1 MVDKSPTQ
9 ELVTLRTGREVE
21 EVLREL
27 FLERGYSDREIGIAL
42 DVSRTTVNKW
52 RRQFGIKGPRPAPAT
67 LFNGRDVA

>member
-27 FLERGYSDREIGIAL
+27 FLERGYSDREIAL
-42 DVSRTTVNKW
+42 ALGVSRATVNKW
-52 RRQFGIKGPRPAPAT
+52 RQQFGIRGPRPTAAAA
-67 LFNGRDVA
+67 LQGDAA